1 MSLKILIGATELGL
15 VFGVMALGVYI
26 TYRILDFPDMTV
38 DGSITLGAAVAAIL
52 IRGGQSP
59 WLGLALA
66 PLAGALAGLIT
77 GILHAKF
84 RIAPLLA
91 GILTMTGL
99 YSVNLRIMG
108 RANLPLLG
116 VKTVADALYTL
127 GAPSKIRWVLCG
139 LVSIAAIIFLLC
151 RFFKTELGLAL
162 RATGD
167 NEIMGESQGINVD
180 NMKILGLVL
189 GNALVAFSGAMV
201 AQLQGFADMG
211 MGIGTIVAGLAAV
224 IIGETLIDT
233 GTIPR
238 ALMAVVC
245 GSLTYRVVI
254 SLALRMG
261 LQATDLKLV
270 TAVLVVFALSVPK
283 FGLKG
288 KNVGVGRWLGATA
301 KKSNQNLQQ
310 S

>member
-1 MSLKILIGATELGL
+1 M
-15 VFGVMALGVYI
+15 
-26 TYRILDFPDMTV
+26 
-38 DGSITLGAAVAAIL
+38 
-52 IRGGQSP
+52 
-59 WLGLALA
+59 
-66 PLAGALAGLIT
+66 
-77 GILHAKF
+77 
-84 RIAPLLA
+84 
-91 GILTMTGL
+91 
-99 YSVNLRIMG
+99 
-108 RANLPLLG
+108 
-116 VKTVADALYTL
+116 
-127 GAPSKIRWVLCG
+127 
-139 LVSIAAIIFLLC
+139 
-151 RFFKTELGLAL
+151 
-162 RATGD
+162 
-167 NEIMGESQGINVD
+167 
-180 NMKILGLVL
+180 
-189 GNALVAFSGAMV
+189 AFSGAIV

-270 TAVLVVFALSVPK
+270 TAVLVVFALSVPR

-288 KNVGVGRWLGATA
+288 KTAGVGRWLGATV
-301 KKSNQNLQQ
+301 KKNNQNLQQ